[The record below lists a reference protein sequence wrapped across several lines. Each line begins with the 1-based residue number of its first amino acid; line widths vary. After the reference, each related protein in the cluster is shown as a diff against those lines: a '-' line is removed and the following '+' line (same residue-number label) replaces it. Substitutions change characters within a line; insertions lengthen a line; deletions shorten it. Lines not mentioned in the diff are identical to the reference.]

1 MAWND
6 ESIMQD
12 WFLVFCWL
20 LCCFVSLWGGASVLP
35 LFNSNST
42 SDLSFPG
49 KGTDRAIPKDSG
61 FGQAAKGSLFRLT
74 LVSYVFVNSFL

>member
-6 ESIMQD
+6 MSPSCRIGF
-12 WFLVFCWL
+12 WFYCWL
-20 LCCFVSLWGGASVLP
+20 SCFVLWGGASVLP

-49 KGTDRAIPKDSG
+49 KGTDRAIHKDSG
-61 FGQAAKGSLFRLT
+61 FGQAAKGSLFTLT
-74 LVSYVFVNSFL
+74 LVGYVFVDSFL